1 MQVIITNAGKRS
13 KNQVFLTNCGG
24 LILVS
29 CQTPSQP
36 LSLSLLNSMERKEV
50 GKAHGS
56 CWYDQGCRWKPA
68 PPHGL
73 HELQSSPCL
82 TAWGSIPAHP
92 LWELAGLCHASS
104 LALCAVFCPF
114 SNTFPWRCCLS
125 PVHSGLRLSSLRSWA
140 GLCTAGHRYLI
151 HTKNPH
157 FRKKILLLSLF
168 LGVKFKNINTSQ
180 FCLNWLCHCCF
191 QPKAAAKCCT
201 CFCWWP

>member
-125 PVHSGLRLSSLRSWA
+125 PVHSGCASPHCAPKLGCAHLDTDTWYTQKTPTSGKKYCYSL
-140 GLCTAGHRYLI
+140 Y
-151 HTKNPH
+151 
-157 FRKKILLLSLF
+157 F
-168 LGVKFKNINTSQ
+168 
-180 FCLNWLCHCCF
+180 
-191 QPKAAAKCCT
+191 
-201 CFCWWP
+201 